1 MKNSQ
6 FYRNDKNEKVEIWH
20 EEIGKYTDY
29 WMKVNG
35 VSYPLTKRKYLNRIK
50 KYELTNTLQ

>member
-6 FYRNDKNEKVEIWH
+6 FYRNEKNEKVEIWH
-20 EEIGKYTDY
+20 EEISGKIDY

-35 VSYPLTKRKYLNRIK
+35 VSYPLTKRKYLGRIK
-50 KYELTNTLQ
+50 KHELSNLL

>member
-6 FYRNDKNEKVEIWH
+6 FYWNEKNEKVEIWH
-20 EEIGKYTDY
+20 EEVGRSTDY

-35 VSYPLTKRKYLNRIK
+35 VSYPLTKRKYLGRIK
-50 KYELTNTLQ
+50 KHKLTNLL